1 MSWFIGAIVVIS
13 LAGIFTGYL
22 SDKQKNHLKYV
33 DKQIE
38 LEKLKHEN
46 YLIETEKMKLE
57 LEKMQL
63 EAPTYDG
70 EKKER

>member
-1 MSWFIGAIVVIS
+1 MGSIVVIT
-13 LAGIFTGYL
+13 LAGIITDYL
-22 SDKQKNHLKYV
+22 SKKQKIHLKYV

-38 LEKLKHEN
+38 LEKLKHKN

-57 LEKMQL
+57 LERMQI

-70 EKKER
+70 EKKDK

>member
-1 MSWFIGAIVVIS
+1 MSWIMGSIVVIT
-13 LAGIFTGYL
+13 LAGIITDYL
-22 SDKQKNHLKYV
+22 SKKQKIHLKYV

-38 LEKLKHEN
+38 LEKLKHKN

-57 LEKMQL
+57 LERMQI

-70 EKKER
+70 EKKDK

>member
-13 LAGIFTGYL
+13 LAGIVTDYL
-22 SDKQKNHLKYV
+22 SKKQKIHLKYV

-63 EAPTYDG
+63 EAPIYDG